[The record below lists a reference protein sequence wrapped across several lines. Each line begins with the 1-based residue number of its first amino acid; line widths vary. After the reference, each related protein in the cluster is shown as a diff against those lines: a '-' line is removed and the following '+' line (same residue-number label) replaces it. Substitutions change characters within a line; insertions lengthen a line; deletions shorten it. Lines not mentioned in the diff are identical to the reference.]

1 MDNVEKLRVMLQHWI
16 EHNKGHMEEFEK
28 WRETMAD
35 EGKTSLAGHIAKAL
49 EMMAGMNE
57 ELGRALHEAG
67 GHRHDDDDDHHHDHH
82 HHHHHH
88 N

>member
-28 WRETMAD
+28 WRATMTG

-57 ELGRALHEAG
+57 ELHQALHEAG
-67 GHRHDDDDDHHHDHH
+67 GHHHDDADHH

-88 N
+88 HHHS